1 MPRGASS
8 CAHISVDRC
17 TARARFIRRCF
28 GKSMIP
34 CPFDAPR
41 CTHMAARWVMILL
54 AGCSALVA
62 AGCATSVPRFRS
74 HDVEHPSEARSRV
87 SALRRARPAEDAPL
101 PPALN
106 RDRVLLDIVS
116 MLGVPYSYGGS
127 DEAGID
133 CSGFTALVY
142 DRALGFRLPRS
153 TSDQF
158 QEGAAVDRDGL
169 RFGDLVFFNTTG
181 DSPSHVGIYIE
192 DDLFAHASV
201 SVGVTLS
208 SMESAYY
215 RDRFIGARRVIE

>member
-1 MPRGASS
+1 
-8 CAHISVDRC
+8 
-17 TARARFIRRCF
+17 
-28 GKSMIP
+28 
-34 CPFDAPR
+34 
-41 CTHMAARWVMILL
+41 MAARWVMILL

-142 DRALGFRLPRS
+142 DRALGFR
-153 TSDQF
+153 
-158 QEGAAVDRDGL
+158 
-169 RFGDLVFFNTTG
+169 
-181 DSPSHVGIYIE
+181 
-192 DDLFAHASV
+192 
-201 SVGVTLS
+201 
-208 SMESAYY
+208 
-215 RDRFIGARRVIE
+215 